1 MVMEETHVRVL
12 YKDTDQMGIVYYAN
26 YLIWFEIGRSELF
39 RTMGAPYSEFERN
52 EIYLPVIKVHCEYKK
67 PAYYDD
73 ELRIITEINS
83 LQELRIFFVYR
94 IYREN
99 LLVANGSSEHAFVN
113 REGKPLLLHKHS
125 PFLWKRLKKIV
136 EGEDN

>member
-1 MVMEETHVRVL
+1 MAINESHVRVL

-39 RTMGAPYSEFERN
+39 RAMGIPYSEFEKN

-73 ELRIITEINS
+73 ELKIITEVNS
-83 LQELRIFFVYR
+83 LQELRILFVYR
-94 IYREN
+94 VYRES
-99 LLVANGSSEHAFVN
+99 LLLANGSSEHAFVN
-113 REGKPLLLHKHS
+113 GKGNPQPLHKHS
-125 PFLWKRLKKIV
+125 PFLWRRLKKIV
-136 EGEDN
+136 EGGDN